1 MDITYREPL
10 FTGPPRRVES
20 TLRKSIAAYVRGGIG
35 YRIGFTNN
43 PETRARQRPYN
54 NGQYSEMIVLYKTTS
69 DRFVR
74 QLEIALTNYFWESEG
89 LEAERGAGGGAK
101 GEPPHYLY
109 MVRKL

>member
-1 MDITYREPL
+1 MDVIYRDPI
-10 FTGPPRRVES
+10 FTGPPSRVES

-43 PETRARQRPYN
+43 PETRASQRPYN
-54 NGQYSEMIVLYKTTS
+54 NGHYGEMIVLYRTTS

-74 QLEIALTNYFWESEG
+74 QLERALIDYFWETEG
-89 LEAERGAGGGAK
+89 LEVEIGGGGGPK

-109 MVRKL
+109 IAR